1 VSDSSSDLRRRPWAP
16 AAATSLETLVAAAD
30 VLEGVRRGDLA
41 PGDRLLVSTKN
52 SIYSLVARADGRF
65 DISGGCFARD
75 PGAEGGTQTLAVN
88 GCTAGGHALFTT
100 IVAAP
105 GLFLELGDGTRTT
118 RIRRVR
124 CVRRAPEGEL
134 RPEGVEPRPG
144 LFRST

>member
-1 VSDSSSDLRRRPWAP
+1 MSASSPDLRPSPPAP
-16 AAATSLETLVAAAD
+16 TPALPLDRLVCAAD
-30 VLEGVRRGDLA
+30 QLEGVRRGDLA

-75 PGAEGGTQTLAVN
+75 PDSGGGMRTLEVH
-88 GCTAGGHALFTT
+88 GCTAGGHALFTR

-124 CVRRAPEGEL
+124 GIPAGAL
-134 RPEGVEPRPG
+134 T
-144 LFRST
+144 S

>member
-1 VSDSSSDLRRRPWAP
+1 VSGSSSGIRFPKMARRPAVELGDL
-16 AAATSLETLVAAAD
+16 SRAAD
-30 VLEGVRRGDLA
+30 ALAGVRRSDLA

-65 DISGGCFARD
+65 DISGGRFARD
-75 PGAEGGTQTLAVN
+75 PETGGGKRALEVN

-100 IVAAP
+100 LIAAP

-124 CVRRAPEGEL
+124 RIPAGAQT
-134 RPEGVEPRPG
+134 
-144 LFRST
+144 S

>member
-1 VSDSSSDLRRRPWAP
+1 MSSASSDLRSGP
-16 AAATSLETLVAAAD
+16 AAAVPALPLDSLVAAAD
-30 VLEGVRRGDLA
+30 VLEGVRRDDLA

-65 DISGGCFARD
+65 DISGGRFARE
-75 PGAEGGTQTLAVN
+75 PETGGGTRALEVS

-100 IVAAP
+100 LVAAP

-124 CVRRAPEGEL
+124 RIPAGAPT
-134 RPEGVEPRPG
+134 
-144 LFRST
+144 S

>member
-1 VSDSSSDLRRRPWAP
+1 MSDSSSDLRHSDSARRPA
-16 AAATSLETLVAAAD
+16 VALGDLTCAAD
-30 VLEGVRRGDLA
+30 ALAGIRRSDLA

-65 DISGGCFARD
+65 DISGGRFARD
-75 PGAEGGTQTLAVN
+75 QKGGDGTQTLEVH
-88 GCTAGGHALFTT
+88 GCTAGGHALFTR

-124 CVRRAPEGEL
+124 RIPAGAL
-134 RPEGVEPRPG
+134 A
-144 LFRST
+144 S

>member
-1 VSDSSSDLRRRPWAP
+1 MSGSSSGLRSQPPVPVP
-16 AAATSLETLVAAAD
+16 ALPLDKLTSAGDILES
-30 VLEGVRRGDLA
+30 VRRGDLS

-65 DISGGCFARD
+65 DISGGRFARD
-75 PGAEGGTQTLAVN
+75 PGPDGGTQTLEVH
-88 GCTAGGHALFTT
+88 GCTAGGHALFTR

-124 CVRRAPEGEL
+124 RIPAGAL
-134 RPEGVEPRPG
+134 T
-144 LFRST
+144 S